1 MRAWSARGPNLKSG
15 QSLGGGIARRGSKRR
30 HGKIICLKVLLKRG
44 KRGAI
49 ANFDREFIPY

>member
-1 MRAWSARGPNLKSG
+1 VRVVSQRAESKERAVARGGES
-15 QSLGGGIARRGSKRR
+15 RGAGLREGT
-30 HGKIICLKVLLKRG
+30 GKIICLKVLLKRG